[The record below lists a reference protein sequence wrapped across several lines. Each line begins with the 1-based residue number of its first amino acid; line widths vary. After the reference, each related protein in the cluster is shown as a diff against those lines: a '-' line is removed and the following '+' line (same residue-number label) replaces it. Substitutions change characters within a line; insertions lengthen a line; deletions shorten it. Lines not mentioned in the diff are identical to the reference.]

1 MKRAHDAGFT
11 LIELLVV
18 VLIIGILAAI
28 ALPQYQKAVER
39 ARMTEAIQ
47 ALGDIAKAQ
56 NILYMQTGSFATS
69 LESLNERGDITVQGA
84 GDAWTFST
92 GLGSAATG
100 DGINHGIGRLVRY
113 TRQAG
118 RYQGGQLTVFI
129 HRDGFIYRTCVN
141 PAGNTEFCSMA
152 ENSGYHCAIG
162 GTGTS
167 CAH

>member
-1 MKRAHDAGFT
+1 MKHTQNAGFT

-39 ARMTEAIQ
+39 ARMTEAMQ

-56 NILYMQTGSFATS
+56 NILYMQTGTFASS

-84 GDAWTFST
+84 GDAWSFRIVD
-92 GLGSAATG
+92 GIAATG
-100 DGINHGIGRLVRY
+100 DGINHGTGKSMSY
-113 TRQAG
+113 TRQTG
-118 RYQGGQLTVFI
+118 RYQGGVLRTVV
-129 HRDGFIYRTCVN
+129 HPDGFIYRGCNN
-141 PAGNTEFCSMA
+141 PSGNTEFCSMA
-152 ENSGYHCAIG
+152 ENSGYNCAIG